1 MKIMKYIGIFR
12 KTVSI
17 HICNDRIY
25 SSAVRNVHLWLQ
37 ILADIGHSWVGVGG
51 GELVVPEDR
60 VVGQEHTLGH
70 RLGASLRGGVSG
82 VDVQLLDGQWRGP
95 GVVLVLEK
103 MIELRYIRDDA
114 KLVRNIW
121 IYHILNNDDNISYSR
136 IKRKQTWG
144 SRRLGIPI
152 SCSAILKASSLF
164 LRTSSVLRLS

>member
-1 MKIMKYIGIFR
+1 MYKYIQKDCMYIYKCNNR
-12 KTVSI
+12 I
-17 HICNDRIY
+17 H
-25 SSAVRNVHLWLQ
+25 SSAVGNVHLWLQ

-70 RLGASLRGGVSG
+70 RLGGPLRGRVTGVA
-82 VDVQLLDGQWRGP
+82 VDLFDGQWRGP

-114 KLVRNIW
+114 KLIRNIW
-121 IYHILNNDDNISYSR
+121 IYHILNNDDKTLYSR
-136 IKRKQTWG
+136 IKRKHTWG